1 MKLSRRHPPTFYI
14 IFILFFFLSACS
26 SGGIKGVVEPPKI
39 QVHKVELG
47 NFNLSGGSAIFV
59 LNIQNPNRFPIPL
72 SGFDYGL
79 KLNGV
84 QVAQGNREQRVT
96 IRSGESH
103 KLEVPLQLSFTN
115 MINMLPSVLRS
126 RQIDY
131 SLGGSVH
138 LPWFN
143 IPFQRV
149 GSANI
154 R

>member
-1 MKLSRRHPPTFYI
+1 M
-14 IFILFFFLSACS
+14 
-26 SGGIKGVVEPPKI
+26 
-39 QVHKVELG
+39 G
-47 NFNLSGGSAIFV
+47 NFNLSGGSAVFI
-59 LNIQNPNRFPIPL
+59 LDIQNPNRFPIPL

-84 QVAQGNREQRVT
+84 QVAQGNKEQRVT
-96 IRSGESH
+96 IRGGESH

-115 MINMLPSVLRS
+115 MINMLPGVLRN

-143 IPFQRV
+143 IPFQRS
-149 GSANI
+149 GNAII